1 MCAVQVP
8 LSKHQ
13 ASRRHNVV
21 KEENAGGL
29 SLFVVAKRVEAE
41 EAGGCSALDAPIFHP
56 ENNVCT

>member
-1 MCAVQVP
+1 MPCKNRFHA
-8 LSKHQ
+8 HQ

-29 SLFVVAKRVEAE
+29 SLIVVTRRVAEGVGVVAH
-41 EAGGCSALDAPIFHP
+41 LTPLFHP